1 MKRKHYFSQLLIDCL
16 LISSIFVTNCD
27 NSSTNPDSPK
37 VLRDLTVAEK
47 QLTEADNHFGLKLF
61 QKIVAESDDGN
72 IFISPLSVSMALGMT
87 WNGSAGTTREAMT
100 EVLEYGDLNAEEI
113 NQSYKN
119 LLDLLQQADDQVL
132 FQIANSIWYREGFSV
147 LDAFLNTNKT
157 YFEAVVRS
165 LDFNRS
171 DAADIINDWVSDKTN
186 EKIEEIVKAPIDP
199 LTVMFL
205 INAIYF
211 KGTWTYEFNTK
222 DTHSETFYI
231 STNNQIECQMMSH
244 KNEHDYF
251 SNDLFQA
258 VDLPYGDGNFRM
270 MVILP
275 NYSVDIDSVI
285 KSMDNAT
292 WNSWLNQFEKT
303 EINLF
308 LPKFKLEYETSLVEV
323 LNLLGMGVAFSPG
336 LADFSNI
343 NPNGG
348 LYISEVK
355 HKTFI
360 DVNEEGTEAAAVT
373 VVVIDLSCIG
383 GDEIEMRVNRPF
395 IVVLHEQNTGTILFI
410 GKIVTPEY
418 DD

>member
-1 MKRKHYFSQLLIDCL
+1 MKRKHYPNQLLIGFL
-16 LISSIFVTNCD
+16 LITSIFVISCE

-37 VLRDLTVAEK
+37 VLRDLTIAEK

-61 QKIVAESDDGN
+61 RKMVAESNNDN

-100 EVLEYGDLNAEEI
+100 DVLEYGDLTAEEI

-147 LDAFLNTNKT
+147 LDVFLNTNKT
-157 YFEAVVRS
+157 YFDAVVRS

-186 EKIEEIVKAPIDP
+186 DKIKNIIKPPIDP

-211 KGTWTYEFNTK
+211 KGSWTYEFNKNDTK
-222 DTHSETFYI
+222 SEPFFI
-231 STNNQIECQMMSH
+231 STDNQIECQMMSH
-244 KNEHDYF
+244 KCEHDYF
-251 SNDLFQA
+251 ANDLFQA

-270 MVILP
+270 AVILP
-275 NYSVDIDSVI
+275 NYAVDIDSVI

-292 WNSWLNQFEKT
+292 WNSWQNQFEKT

-308 LPKFKLEYETSLVEV
+308 LPKFKLEYEISLVDV
-323 LNLLGMGVAFSPG
+323 LSLLGMGVAFTPG
-336 LADFSNI
+336 IADFTNI
-343 NPNGG
+343 NPDGN
-348 LYISEVK
+348 LYISKVK

-373 VVVIDLSCIG
+373 VVEITLSCV

-410 GKIVTPEY
+410 GKIVQPEY

>member
-1 MKRKHYFSQLLIDCL
+1 MKRKHHFSQLLIGCL

-61 QKIVAESDDGN
+61 QKIVAESKDGN

-87 WNGSAGTTREAMT
+87 WNGSAGTTREAIT
-100 EVLEYGDLNAEEI
+100 EVLEYGDLTADEI

-147 LDAFLNTNKT
+147 LNTFLSINQN
-157 YFEAVVRS
+157 YFDAVVRS

-171 DAADIINDWVSDKTN
+171 DAADIINAWVSDKTN
-186 EKIEEIVKAPIDP
+186 DKIKNIIKPPIDP
-199 LTVMFL
+199 MTIIFL

-211 KGTWTYEFNTK
+211 KGTWTYEFNTE
-222 DTHSETFYI
+222 DTHPETFYI
-231 STNNQIECQMMSH
+231 SEGNQFECQMMSH
-244 KNEHDYF
+244 KCEHDYF
-251 SNDLFQA
+251 AGDLFQA
-258 VDLPYGDGNFRM
+258 IDLPYGDGNFRM

-292 WNSWLNQFEKT
+292 WNSWLSQLEKT

-308 LPKFKLEYETSLVEV
+308 LPKFKLEYETSLVKA
-323 LNLLGMGVAFSPG
+323 LSLLGMEIAFIPN

-343 NPNGG
+343 NPDTD
-348 LYISEVK
+348 LYISKVK
-355 HKTFI
+355 HKTFLK
-360 DVNEEGTEAAAVT
+360 VNEEGTEAAAAT
-373 VVVIDLSCIG
+373 VVEIALTSIG
-383 GDEIEMRVNRPF
+383 NEIEMRVNRPF
-395 IVVLHEQNTGTILFI
+395 IVVLHEQQTGTILFI
-410 GKIVTPEY
+410 GKIFNPEY
-418 DD
+418 NE

>member
-1 MKRKHYFSQLLIDCL
+1 MKRKHHFSQLLIGCL
-16 LISSIFVTNCD
+16 LMTSIFVTNCD

-72 IFISPLSVSMALGMT
+72 IFISPLSVSIALGMT

-100 EVLEYGDLNAEEI
+100 EVLEYGDLTAEEI

-147 LDAFLNTNKT
+147 LEAFLSINQT
-157 YFEAVVRS
+157 YFDAVVRS

-171 DAADIINDWVSDKTN
+171 EATDIINAWVSDKTN
-186 EKIEEIVKAPIDP
+186 DKIKEIIKPPIDP
-199 LTVMFL
+199 QTAMFL

-211 KGTWTYEFNTK
+211 KGTWTYEFK
-222 DTHSETFYI
+222 AEDTHSETFYI
-231 STNNQIECQMMSH
+231 SEGNQIECQMMSH

-275 NYSVDIDSVI
+275 DYSVNIDSVI
-285 KSMDNAT
+285 ELMDNAT
-292 WNSWLNQFEKT
+292 WNSWLSQFEKT

-308 LPKFKLEYETSLVEV
+308 LPKFKLEYETSLVKV
-323 LNLLGMGVAFSPG
+323 LSLLGMGVAFSDV
-336 LADFSNI
+336 ANFSNI
-343 NPNGG
+343 NPDVS
-348 LYISEVK
+348 LCISEVK

-360 DVNEEGTEAAAVT
+360 DVNEEGTEAAAAT
-373 VVVIDLSCIG
+373 VVEMAFTSIG
-383 GDEIEMRVNRPF
+383 NELEMRVNRPF
-395 IVVLHEQNTGTILFI
+395 IVVLHEQHSGTILFI
-410 GKIVTPEY
+410 GKIVQPEY
-418 DD
+418 GD

>member
-1 MKRKHYFSQLLIDCL
+1 MKRKHHFSQLLIGCL
-16 LISSIFVTNCD
+16 LMTSIFVTNCD

-37 VLRDLTVAEK
+37 VLRDLTVAEN

-72 IFISPLSVSMALGMT
+72 IFISPLSVSIALGMT

-100 EVLEYGDLNAEEI
+100 EVLEYGDLTAEEI

-147 LDAFLNTNKT
+147 LEAFLSINQT
-157 YFEAVVRS
+157 YFDAVVRS

-171 DAADIINDWVSDKTN
+171 EATDIINAWVSEKTN
-186 EKIEEIVKAPIDP
+186 DKIKNIIKPPIDP

-211 KGTWTYEFNTK
+211 KGTWTYEFK
-222 DTHSETFYI
+222 AEDTHSETFYI
-231 STNNQIECQMMSH
+231 SEGNQIECQMMSH

-275 NYSVDIDSVI
+275 DYSVNIDSVI
-285 KSMDNAT
+285 ELMDNAT
-292 WNSWLNQFEKT
+292 WNSWLSQFEKT

-308 LPKFKLEYETSLVEV
+308 LPKFKLEYETSLVKV
-323 LNLLGMGVAFSPG
+323 LSLLGMGVAFSDV
-336 LADFSNI
+336 ANFSNI
-343 NPNGG
+343 NPDVS
-348 LYISEVK
+348 LCISEVK

-360 DVNEEGTEAAAVT
+360 DVNEEGTEAAAAT
-373 VVVIDLSCIG
+373 VVEMAFTSIG
-383 GDEIEMRVNRPF
+383 NELEMRVNRPF
-395 IVVLHEQNTGTILFI
+395 IVVLHEQHSGTILFI
-410 GKIVTPEY
+410 GKIVQPEY
-418 DD
+418 GD